1 MDAKMKSMRQLIVC
15 CCVVAAL
22 SSVAYAQPQPAPPSS
37 ANPSE
42 FILAKLA
49 ADEGRFDEAL
59 SRIDKVIEDNPNYPV
74 LLYER
79 ALILVDSGKLDRAET
94 ELKKLV
100 AAHPDFY
107 DAQRLLG
114 RLLYDRDRGNRS
126 RIEEALTHLQA
137 AWNLDHH
144 DIQTGL
150 AVSQILIN
158 TDRLDEAA
166 KVLGALAEETPDQR
180 MVNYT
185 YAQVLTKLGRGNES
199 RPYLERVVA
208 VDPGFRPA
216 VVQLIDIYREA
227 KEFGK
232 AADLFEPLIEQ
243 EPTNRD
249 LIRQQALLYLRANE
263 AEKAKERLKVLV
275 EADPDDTRSSLY
287 LAEAMD
293 DVGQHDE
300 AEKIY
305 RSLLEK
311 APRDGDVLTSFGL
324 NQLAQRKFD
333 EAAKS
338 FNTILALPDLPPNLV
353 AMATTQLAL
362 VDYQRESF
370 ASSLELAKKVL
381 VFDDRP
387 NLQAIHIAAQI
398 LDRQKKYEDALQ
410 LVAPLA
416 EKYPNEPYL
425 VASNVKFLVKVG
437 KADKAKK
444 FAEPHLKA
452 GKRSAMTVAEA
463 FVEANDYKTGIE
475 ILDRLRKENPDDPD
489 ILFELGAFNERA
501 GNQGGA
507 EKAFEALLAK
517 NPDHSATLNYLGY
530 MWAEKGIH
538 LDRAAEM
545 LNRAVKQEPKNG
557 AYLDSLGWA
566 YYQLGKLDLSE
577 KYLAEATR
585 ILPSDATVREHLG
598 DLFLKKGDYAKAL
611 ENYRVALTLKPEAED
626 EEKIRTKIADLE
638 KRAPK

>member
-1 MDAKMKSMRQLIVC
+1 MKRLLVVC
-15 CCVVAAL
+15 CLMAAL
-22 SSVAYAQPQPAPPSS
+22 SSVVHAQQPPATPQPSP
-37 ANPSE
+37 NPYE

-59 SRIDKVIEDNPNYPV
+59 SRIDKVIDDNPNYPV

-79 ALILVDSGKLDRAET
+79 ALILVDSGKLDRAEV

-100 AAHPDFY
+100 TAHPDFY

-114 RLLYDRDRGNRS
+114 RLLFDRDRGNRA
-126 RIEEALTHLQA
+126 RAEEALSHLQA
-137 AWNLDHH
+137 AWELDRS
-144 DIQTGL
+144 DVQTGL

-158 TDRLDEAA
+158 SDRLEDAA
-166 KVLGALAEETPDQR
+166 KVLAALSEEAPDQR

-216 VVQLIDIYREA
+216 VVQLMDIYRDA
-227 KEFGK
+227 NEFGK
-232 AADLFEPLIEQ
+232 AADLFTPLIEQ

-249 LIRQQALLYLRANE
+249 LIRQQALLYLRANDP
-263 AEKAKERLKVLV
+263 EKAKERLKILV
-275 EADPDDTRSSLY
+275 EADPDDARSSLY

-293 DVGQHDE
+293 DVGQHAE
-300 AEKIY
+300 AEPIY

-311 APRDGDVLTSFGL
+311 APRNPDVLTSYGL
-324 NQLAQRKFD
+324 NQLALRKFD
-333 EAAKS
+333 EAATM
-338 FNTILALPDLPPNLV
+338 FNAILALPDVPSNLV

-362 VDYQRESF
+362 IDYQRESYDT
-370 ASSLELAKKVL
+370 ALKSAKKVL
-381 VFDDRP
+381 IFDDRP
-387 NLQAIHIAAQI
+387 NLQAIHIAKET
-398 LDRQKKYEDALQ
+398 LDKYKRYDEALQ
-410 LVAPLA
+410 MIAPLA
-416 EKYPNEPYL
+416 DRFPSEPYL
-425 VASNVKFLVKVG
+425 VASYVELLVKAG
-437 KADKAKK
+437 QADKAKK
-444 FAEPHLKA
+444 FAEPLIKA

-475 ILDRLRKENPDDPD
+475 ILERLRKQNPDDAD
-489 ILFELGAFNERA
+489 ILFELGAFNERS
-501 GNQGGA
+501 GNQAGA
-507 EKAFEALLAK
+507 EQAFQALLAK
-517 NPDHSATLNYLGY
+517 NPDHAATLNYLGY
-530 MWAEKGIH
+530 MWAEKGVN

-545 LNRAVKQEPKNG
+545 LNRAVSQEPKNG

-577 KYLAEATR
+577 KYLADATR
-585 ILPSDATVREHLG
+585 ILPNDATVREHLG

-611 ENYRVALTLKPEAED
+611 DSYRLALTLKPEAKD
-626 EEKIRTKIADLE
+626 EEKIRTKIVDLE